1 MGIWQ
6 GRSKRKPTGGK
17 YKLVVKKHK
26 REMGRNPVETHLTED
41 EVKIKV
47 VRTEGGNRKVKLMRT
62 NYANVMDPKNNT
74 CKKAT
79 ILNVV
84 ENDAN
89 KHYIRRNIIT
99 KGAII
104 ETEIGK
110 AKVTSRP
117 GQDGVVNALLI
128 E

>member
-74 CKKAT
+74 CKKVT